1 MSIIDTREAGI
12 RGDAPANHAGETG
25 SIPVSRSKYQ
35 TFDDL
40 TVDSIDVELAR
51 EIICSRHY
59 SRKWNTAFGTRNYGI
74 YRGNELLGVAVYG
87 NPMNPGSW
95 SGITD
100 SDSKWCLELNR
111 LWIDD
116 ELLSNSETWFLKKT
130 MDALSDEGY
139 QLIQSFAD
147 GRLGVGTIY
156 QAANFGYY
164 GWHDTLFHEQLET
177 GEFWHDTPFTNTAVP
192 GGMVFR
198 NLMHA
203 RGELKSFRV
212 KTYRYLFP
220 LNKRA
225 RRQIKLESLPYPK
238 ARDGVIPVPNYQPPM
253 AQIARA
259 VALANRM
266 QQFKN
271 AAILTDYLKRLTADA
286 DSLIAEQSENEW
298 VKSIISDTPLFEL

>member
-40 TVDSIDVELAR
+40 TVQPIDVELAR

-74 YRGNELLGVAVYG
+74 YRQDDLLGVAVYG

-100 SDSKWCLELNR
+100 SDSEWCLELNR

-116 ELLSNSETWFLKKT
+116 ELLNNSETWFLKRT
-130 MDALSDEGY
+130 MNALSAEGY

-164 GWHDTLFHEQLET
+164 GWDTTLFHEQIDN
-177 GEFWHDTPFTNTAVP
+177 GEFWHDTPFTNTARAE
-192 GGMVFR
+192 GMIMR

-203 RGELKSFRV
+203 RNELKSFRV

-225 RRQIKLESLPYPK
+225 RRQIKIDPLPYPK
-238 ARDGVIPVPNYQPPM
+238 ERDGIMPVPDYQPPLS
-253 AQIARA
+253 QIARA

-266 QQFKN
+266 QQLKN
-271 AAILTDYLKRLTADA
+271 AGILTAYLERLTPDA
-286 DSLIAEQSENEW
+286 DRLIAEQSENEW
-298 VKSIISDTPLFEL
+298 VQSVISDTPLFEL